1 MPRLSLVPPPTML
14 QKHGKQWMKSQ
25 TTTKTKKKKN
35 NKQAP
40 EIEQNRSSRGPK

>member
-1 MPRLSLVPPPTML
+1 ML

-25 TTTKTKKKKN
+25 TTTKTNTKT

-40 EIEQNRSSRGPK
+40 EIEAEPEL

>member
-25 TTTKTKKKKN
+25 TTTKTK

-40 EIEQNRSSRGPK
+40 EIEAEPEL